1 MINPTAIAPVED
13 SDLTLLQE
21 QDGFQATTRS
31 FVVPADVWGQRLDKQ
46 LAGLLPEQSRARLQG
61 WIQDGHVCVNG
72 EVQTRVRQSVSTS
85 DVITVTFQP
94 SDATLAYTPE
104 DIPLDVVAQ
113 SDQWIVLDKP
123 VGLVVHPG
131 AGNWHG
137 TLLNGLLFHFKELT
151 SVARAGIVH
160 RLDKDTS
167 GLMVVARTPEAQTA
181 LVRQLQA
188 REVERQY
195 LAVTQGHLKPRV
207 SKVTSPI
214 GRDAR
219 VPVRMTVLNPVA
231 PKQAITHVQRERA
244 GVYESSPVSLVRCRL
259 ETGRT
264 HQIRVHLAS
273 LGYPLLGDPLY
284 GGRHLGMAQRQMLHA
299 QRLAF
304 TDPASGQI
312 CRFERD
318 VPADMQAVLAA
329 TEWSLEKKDD

>member
-1 MINPTAIAPVED
+1 MINPTATTPVED
-13 SDLTLLQE
+13 SDLPLLQE
-21 QDGFQATTRS
+21 QDDSQATIRS
-31 FVVPADVWGQRLDKQ
+31 FMVPAGVWGQRLDKQ
-46 LAGLLPEQSRARLQG
+46 LAALLPEQSRARLQG
-61 WIQDGHVCVNG
+61 WIEEGHVCVNG
-72 EVQTRVRQSVSTS
+72 DIQTRVRQSISS
-85 DVITVTFQP
+85 GDVITVTFQP

-113 SDQWIVLDKP
+113 SDHWIVLDKP

-131 AGNWHG
+131 AGNWQG
-137 TLLNGLLFHFKELT
+137 TLLNGLLFHFKELAT
-151 SVARAGIVH
+151 VARAGIVH

-195 LAVTQGHLKPRV
+195 VALAQGHVKPRV
-207 SKVTSPI
+207 CKVSSPI

-219 VPVRMTVLNPVA
+219 VPVRMSVVNPVA
-231 PKQAITHVQRERA
+231 PKEAITHVQCERLGA
-244 GVYESSPVSLVRCRL
+244 YDGIAVSQVRCRL

-284 GGRHLGMAQRQMLHA
+284 GGRHVGLAQRQMLHA
-299 QRLAF
+299 ERLAF
-304 TDPASGQI
+304 VDPASGQV
-312 CRFERD
+312 CRFEREP
-318 VPADMQAVLAA
+318 PADMQAVIES
-329 TEWSLEKKDD
+329 TSWSLEHKNG

>member
-1 MINPTAIAPVED
+1 MINPIAASPAED
-13 SDLTLLQE
+13 PDLTLLQD
-21 QDGFQATTRS
+21 QDDATMTTRS
-31 FVVPADVWGQRLDKQ
+31 FVVPSGVWGQRLDKQ

-61 WIQDGHVCVNG
+61 WIEAGHVCVNG
-72 EVQTRVRQSVSTS
+72 EVQTRVRQPVSTD
-85 DVITVTFQP
+85 DVISVTLQP

-104 DIPLDVVAQ
+104 HIPLDVVAQ
-113 SDQWIVLDKP
+113 SDQWLVLDKP

-131 AGNWHG
+131 AGNWQG
-137 TLLNGLLFHFKELT
+137 TMLNGLLFRFKELCT
-151 SVARAGIVH
+151 VARAGIVH

-195 LAVTQGHLKPRV
+195 VALVQGHLKPRSCRV
-207 SKVTSPI
+207 ASPI

-219 VPVRMTVLNPVA
+219 VPVRMTVKNPVA
-231 PKQAITHVQRERA
+231 PKEAITNVQCERVGA
-244 GVYESSPVSLVRCRL
+244 YEGSPVSLVRCRL

-273 LGYPLLGDPLY
+273 LGFPLLGDTLY
-284 GGRHLGMAQRQMLHA
+284 GGPRLGLAQRQMLHA
-299 QRLAF
+299 QQLAF
-304 TDPASGQI
+304 VDPVNGQV

-318 VPADMQAVLAA
+318 VPADMQAVIDAIQ
-329 TEWSLEKKDD
+329 WSPEHKNG